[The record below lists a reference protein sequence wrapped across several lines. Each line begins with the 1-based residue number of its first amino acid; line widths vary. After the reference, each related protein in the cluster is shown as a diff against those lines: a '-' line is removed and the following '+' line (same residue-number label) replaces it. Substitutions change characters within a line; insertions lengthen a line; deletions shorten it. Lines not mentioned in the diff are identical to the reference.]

1 MRDVKA
7 IDLGEGRSAVL
18 RELRV
23 RDVRR
28 VLALATPEQ
37 LKRPVPELIREHL
50 PELLDLLGES
60 LTLPEGEATDDL
72 SLSECE
78 AIGTAWWE
86 MHKRFFAPLVALAEK
101 ALAAAGTPGML
112 PPSTAPASSASS
124 ADIATSGT
132 TAGASST
139 HSST

>member
-1 MRDVKA
+1 
-7 IDLGEGRSAVL
+7 
-18 RELRV
+18 V

-37 LKRPVPELIREHL
+37 LARPVPELVREHL

-60 LTLPEGEATDDL
+60 LTLPEGESTDDL

-86 MHKRFFAPLVALAEK
+86 MHRRFFAPLVALAK
-101 ALAAAGTPGML
+101 QAGAPETL
-112 PPSTAPASSASS
+112 PFSTAHASSASS
-124 ADIATSGT
+124 ADTAMSGIM
-132 TAGASST
+132 AGAST
-139 HSST
+139 

>member
-1 MRDVKA
+1 MRSLKS
-7 IDLGEGRSAVL
+7 IDLGEGRTATVH
-18 RELRV
+18 ELRV

-37 LKRPVPELIREHL
+37 LARPVPELVREHL
-50 PELLDLLGES
+50 PELLDLLGE
-60 LTLPEGEATDDL
+60 TLALPAGECVDDL

-86 MHKRFFAPLVALAEK
+86 MHARFFAPLAGLARQ
-101 ALAAAGTPGML
+101 ALAAGLVPPSAMPGS
-112 PPSTAPASSASS
+112 STAPVSPVSS

-132 TAGASST
+132 TAGPST
-139 HSST
+139 